1 VIFVAFGKE
10 VLRNSSKVA
19 HLRGS
24 FRPPLLIGLPEGYQV
39 LYAPQPIGYA
49 AHHSRVLAKCTMNLN
64 EFLRVASYPALL
76 KLAVRLGS
84 SWRGNSCCLPYGPV
98 TVYAVAA
105 KAMLFATPFNLSS
118 RIHARDNPD
127 HWPKPR
133 ARRVPVRRK

>member
-19 HLRGS
+19 DLRGS

-64 EFLRVASYPALL
+64 EFLRVAPLPGSAEACSP
-76 KLAVRLGS
+76 VREFVERQLM
-84 SWRGNSCCLPYGPV
+84 LPYGPV
-98 TVYAVAA
+98 TVYAVDA